1 MAKQQGSGVV
11 AAARRVSDV
20 QGAFQ
25 DRGKQFFTGYNKALE
40 AKKEKEAKNKETQK
54 PRK

>member
-25 DRGKQFFTGYNKALE
+25 DRGGQFMSGYDSHGS
-40 AKKEKEAKNKETQK
+40 
-54 PRK
+54 